1 MTEKSNNST
10 CPNCQYNWQDSF
22 CSNCGE
28 QRLSNTDSSFVDM
41 FKQLFSSITEVDNK
55 FIKSFRL
62 LIFRPGQLT
71 IDYFAGIRK
80 SRLTPFQVFIF
91 ANIIYFFITGVF
103 NQATFTTPLKYHIN
117 SANFI
122 HQEIAAEM
130 IETKL
135 LSTGQSYKEYET
147 AFNRVAVTQSKTLI
161 FVFIPIL
168 TLFLM
173 PLFFNKKIKVVRHVV
188 YSAHFM
194 AFLLLVTIVA
204 MPLIQHII
212 SILNQ
217 LDFIHV
223 VGNWHELVL
232 SLSLFFVF
240 WLYLYL
246 SFVRLYDEHKG
257 ILFIKSILLTGCV
270 YYTLLIY
277 RMFLF
282 FTSYLVVG

>member
-1 MTEKSNNST
+1 MIPESNKST
-10 CPNCQYNWQDSF
+10 CPNCQQDWRDSF

-28 QRLSNTDSSFVDM
+28 QKLKNTDSSFVDL

-71 IDYFAGIRK
+71 VDYFAGIRK

-135 LSTGQSYKEYET
+135 LSSGQSYKEYET
-147 AFNRVAVTQSKTLI
+147 AFNRVAITQSKTLI

-168 TLFLM
+168 TLFLL
-173 PLFFNKKIKVVRHVV
+173 PLFFNKKIKVVRHIV
-188 YSAHFM
+188 YAAHFM
-194 AFLLLVTIVA
+194 AFLLLITIVA
-204 MPLIQHII
+204 MPLVQYIL
-212 SILNQ
+212 SLLNQ
-217 LDFIHV
+217 SSLVNVI
-223 VGNWHELVL
+223 GNHHELIL
-232 SLSLFFVF
+232 TLALFMFF

-246 SFVRLYDEHKG
+246 SFKRIFDEHKL
-257 ILFIKSILLTGCV
+257 ILLVKSVLLTGCV

>member
-1 MTEKSNNST
+1 MIPESNNNT
-10 CPNCQYNWQDSF
+10 CPNCHHKWHDNF
-22 CSNCGE
+22 CCNCGE
-28 QRLSNTDSSFVDM
+28 QKLTNTDSSFVEL
-41 FKQLFSSITEVDNK
+41 FKQLFSSLTEVDNK

-62 LIFRPGQLT
+62 LIFRPGQLAV
-71 IDYFAGIRK
+71 DYFAGVRK

-91 ANIIYFFITGVF
+91 ANIIYFFMTAIF
-103 NQATFTTPLKYHIN
+103 SQATFTTPLKYHIN
-117 SANFI
+117 SSNFI

-130 IETKL
+130 VEAKL
-135 LSTGQSYKEYET
+135 QSSGRSYEYYEEN
-147 AFNRVAVTQSKTLI
+147 FNRVAITQSKTLI

-173 PLFFNKKIKVVRHVV
+173 PLFFNKKIKVVRHII
-188 YSAHFM
+188 YATHFM
-194 AFLLLVTIVA
+194 AFLLLVSIVT
-204 MPLIQHII
+204 MPLVQYII
-212 SILNQ
+212 SVLNQ
-217 LDFIHV
+217 FSFIHI

-240 WLYLYL
+240 WLYLYF
-246 SFVRLYDEHKG
+246 SFVRIYDEHKG
-257 ILFIKSILLTGCV
+257 LLFVKSILLTGCV

>member
-1 MTEKSNNST
+1 MKPKKNKIT
-10 CPNCQYNWQDSF
+10 CPNCQHKWQDNY

-28 QRLSNTDSSFVDM
+28 QKLTNVDSSFDEL

-135 LSTGQSYKEYET
+135 LSSGQSYKEYET

-194 AFLLLVTIVA
+194 AFLLLITILA
-204 MPLIQHII
+204 MPLVQYIL
-212 SILNQ
+212 SLLNQ
-217 LDFIHV
+217 SNIV
-223 VGNWHELVL
+223 NVIGNRHELIL
-232 SLSLFFVF
+232 TLSLFILF

-246 SFVRLYDEHKG
+246 SFVHIYDEHKG
-257 ILFIKSILLTGCV
+257 MLFVKSILMTGCV